1 MHRTTRVVAV
11 AVFLAALWALF
22 QFSGLKSHFS
32 LQAIHDGFEQNMVA
46 GLLVFAALF
55 ALGNLAQIPGWLF
68 LVAAVLA
75 LGRVWGGLATY
86 LAACLSCVT
95 SLAVI
100 RALGG
105 DALRRLPGR
114 WMARVL
120 ARLDA
125 HPTRSVLALRLV
137 FQTAPAVNVAL
148 ALSGVPWRPYLLG
161 TLLGLPLPILLYT
174 VFFDTVARWLHWPL
188 PA

>member
-22 QFSGLKSHFS
+22 QFSGLKTHFS

-75 LGRVWGGLATY
+75 LGRVWAGWRPTSPPACHASPAWRSSGLSAVTRC
-86 LAACLSCVT
+86 AAC
-95 SLAVI
+95 
-100 RALGG
+100 RAGG
-105 DALRRLPGR
+105 WPVCWRG
-114 WMARVL
+114 WM
-120 ARLDA
+120 
-125 HPTRSVLALRLV
+125 PTRRGSVLALRLAS
-137 FQTAPAVNVAL
+137 TAPAVNVAL

>member
-22 QFSGLKSHFS
+22 QFSGLKAHFS

-75 LGRVWGGLATY
+75 LGRVWGGLATAGRGKRCWSMGSAVGCT
-86 LAACLSCVT
+86 LRWPG
-95 SLAVI
+95 SLRGSA
-100 RALGG
+100 RP
-105 DALRRLPGR
+105 LR
-114 WMARVL
+114 
-120 ARLDA
+120 
-125 HPTRSVLALRLV
+125 
-137 FQTAPAVNVAL
+137 
-148 ALSGVPWRPYLLG
+148 WR
-161 TLLGLPLPILLYT
+161 
-174 VFFDTVARWLHWPL
+174 R
-188 PA
+188 